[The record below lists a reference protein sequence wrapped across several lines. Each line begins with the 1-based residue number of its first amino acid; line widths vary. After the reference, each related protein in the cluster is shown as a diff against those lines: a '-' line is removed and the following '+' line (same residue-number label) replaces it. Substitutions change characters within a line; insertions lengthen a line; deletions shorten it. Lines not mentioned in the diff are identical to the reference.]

1 MNRTN
6 LWHTTPAGCIYNVGL
21 DRQSSPHWGQSAHQR
36 CAAQPQAWS
45 TRNQSRYQAHFVP
58 PTDRHTPVSPEPAVC
73 STPGTPVSQRTPPIA
88 VFSVARMF
96 QATHARALTNGAAT
110 ASDAASFC
118 SCTCSFGNRTLAM
131 STLQFSRKGGAIP
144 FYIGL
149 LNHCR
154 NHLSERLNISRVRLF
169 ATDCTSARL
178 TGMQMSAFI
187 CDLHSAH
194 LL

>member
-1 MNRTN
+1 MLGWTGNHHLIEDNLHTSAALHNRK
-6 LWHTTPAGCIYNVGL
+6 L
-21 DRQSSPHWGQSAHQR
+21 DPLGTKVDTKHILCHRRTDTRQCHQSQQ
-36 CAAQPQAWS
+36 CA
-45 TRNQSRYQAHFVP
+45 RR
-58 PTDRHTPVSPEPAVC
+58 PEPLFRNVHHQ
-73 STPGTPVSQRTPPIA
+73 SQF
-88 VFSVARMF
+88 FSVARMF